1 MPVASLHAPKL
12 SSSLMQSPRTIGNC
26 ILGSSSHSSLTHFWL
41 LPLSLWVCHMFLKSQ
56 DWRHPLLFS
65 KSATPRPQ
73 INLMIL
79 ILSLLNVCSFFL
91 RYCTW
96 EVRLW
101 HLFSKCLENHSPE
114 MIDNNLNMFFLQ
126 DPPKDLNQFIHTS
139 SRAVLIHLFLLFCSF
154 IAVAK
159 FFAFQSSH

>member
-1 MPVASLHAPKL
+1 MPIKSLHAPKL
-12 SSSLMQSPRTIGNC
+12 SYPLMQSPRTIGNF

-41 LPLSLWVCHMFLKSQ
+41 LPLSLWACHMFLKSQ

-65 KSATPRPQ
+65 KSATLSPQ

-91 RYCTW
+91 RYSTW

-114 MIDNNLNMFFLQ
+114 MIDSNLNMFFLQ
-126 DPPKDLNQFIHTS
+126 GPPKDLNLSIHTS
-139 SRAVLIHLFLLFCSF
+139 SRTVLIHLFLLFCLF
-154 IAVAK
+154 IVFAK
-159 FFAFQSSH
+159 FFVFQSSH